1 MEKNSDTIYE
11 CKIEVSNGPCR
22 IWCIQPI
29 NIYNTSSA
37 MLLFNIIII
46 LGFGL
51 FRPAKCSKHDDIPNP
66 ALDLFKK
73 FDKLAGSSSVS
84 TQHKHYRRLVE
95 FQVEAFARFGIHVPT
110 PRSMA
115 FIASLER
122 PVVEIGSGSG
132 YLANQLSQRGIRVV
146 AVDPMPM
153 EQTQKWGDGWASMKG
168 HRQATPA
175 EVYHPTV
182 EMDAMSYLR
191 THDWCRG
198 QVILLMNHVLLWL
211 YFVDWD
217 MIKSDAIV
225 VSFSSD
231 SYHQEFRDLIEKSDT
246 WVLANWT
253 EIPKYYAG
261 DTRNRFQRIES
272 WVRHP
277 TKDLEKRQHEDL

>member
-1 MEKNSDTIYE
+1 
-11 CKIEVSNGPCR
+11 
-22 IWCIQPI
+22 
-29 NIYNTSSA
+29 
-37 MLLFNIIII
+37 
-46 LGFGL
+46 
-51 FRPAKCSKHDDIPNP
+51 
-66 ALDLFKK
+66 
-73 FDKLAGSSSVS
+73 
-84 TQHKHYRRLVE
+84 
-95 FQVEAFARFGIHVPT
+95 
-110 PRSMA
+110 MA

-122 PVVEIGSGSG
+122 PIVEIGSASG
-132 YLANQLSQRGIRVV
+132 YLAKQLSQRGLHVV

-225 VSFSSD
+225 VSFSSE

-261 DTRNRFQRIES
+261 DTKNRFQRIES

-277 TKDLEKRQHEDL
+277 TKDLGKRQHEDL